1 MNRMKGSSRAKRII
15 AAVVMVAVAFGFV
28 FASPLNLEGPLG
40 NARIYDRSFKSVADP
55 TTADEGWIVRTFDNE
70 VLLANESMVM
80 NVGSGSLV

>member
-40 NARIYDRSFKSVADP
+40 NARVYDRSFKSVANQ
-55 TTADEGWIVRTFDNE
+55 TTADKG
-70 VLLANESMVM
+70 
-80 NVGSGSLV
+80 